1 MINIGVLAFGL
12 AMASLDGVILSLLK
26 AISLGWLGSI
36 RWMIIPTLVYAIQP
50 WIFLQSLKLESLTV
64 MNLLW
69 DVLSDVIVT
78 LIGLFYFGE
87 TLSWSKK
94 LGVVLSLFSVYLLT
108 HEDEAT

>member
-1 MINIGVLAFGL
+1 MFNVPVILFGL

-26 AISLGWLGSI
+26 AINLGWIQSL
-36 RWMIIPTLVYAIQP
+36 RWMALPMLAYSLQP

-69 DVLSDVIVT
+69 DVMSDVIVT

-87 TLSWSKK
+87 TLTMTKK
-94 LGVVLSLFSVYLLT
+94 LGVVLSLVSVFLLT
-108 HEDEAT
+108 HE

>member
-1 MINIGVLAFGL
+1 MFNVPVILFGL
-12 AMASLDGVILSLLK
+12 AMASLDGIILSLLK
-26 AISLGWLGSI
+26 AINLGWIQSL
-36 RWMIIPTLVYAIQP
+36 RWMIVPTIAYAVQP
-50 WIFLQSLKLESLTV
+50 WIFLQSLNFEGLTV

-94 LGVVLSLFSVYLLT
+94 IGVVLSMFSVYLLT
-108 HEDEAT
+108 HED

>member
-1 MINIGVLAFGL
+1 MVNLAVLGFGL
-12 AMASLDGVILSLLK
+12 LMASLDGIILSLLK
-26 AISLGWLGSI
+26 AVSLGWLGSI
-36 RWMIIPTLVYAIQP
+36 RWMIIPTIVYAVQP
-50 WIFLQSLKLESLTV
+50 WIFLLSLRMESLTV

-87 TLSWSKK
+87 SLSWSKK

-108 HEDEAT
+108 HEE

>member
-1 MINIGVLAFGL
+1 MNFAVLGL
-12 AMASLDGVILSLLK
+12 GLLMASLDGIILSLLK
-26 AISLGWLGSI
+26 AVSLSWFSSI
-36 RWMIIPTLVYAIQP
+36 RWMIIPTIVYAVQP
-50 WIFLQSLKLESLTV
+50 WIFLQSLRLETLTV

-87 TLSWSKK
+87 SLSMSKK

-108 HEDEAT
+108 NEP

>member
-1 MINIGVLAFGL
+1 
-12 AMASLDGVILSLLK
+12 MASIDGVILSLLN
-26 AISLGWLGSI
+26 AINLGWLQSI
-36 RWMIIPTLVYAIQP
+36 RWMIIPTLIYAVQP
-50 WIFLQSLKLESLTV
+50 WIFLQSLKFETLTV

-108 HEDEAT
+108 YEKKAT

>member
-1 MINIGVLAFGL
+1 MFNVPVILFGL
-12 AMASLDGVILSLLK
+12 AMASIDGIILSLLK
-26 AISLGWLGSI
+26 AMNLGWLKSI
-36 RWMIIPTLVYAIQP
+36 KWMIIPTLAYATQP
-50 WIFLQSLKLESLTV
+50 WIFLQSLKFEGLTV

-87 TLSWSKK
+87 KLSWSKK

-108 HEDEAT
+108 HQD